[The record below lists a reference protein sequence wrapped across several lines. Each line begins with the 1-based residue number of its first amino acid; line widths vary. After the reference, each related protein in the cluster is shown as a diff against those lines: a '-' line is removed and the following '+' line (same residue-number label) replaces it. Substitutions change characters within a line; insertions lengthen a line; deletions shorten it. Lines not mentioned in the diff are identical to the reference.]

1 MSESDREPV
10 PWTQV
15 HLTTRRSARAEK
27 IVTTSALGGTII
39 GIGIFIVNSDSWW
52 QTLLLVVTGLI
63 LAVIGLGTWFS
74 AGQAAEAT
82 EKLQAS
88 GVRARAEILSA
99 EEEHGGDDIVYR
111 LDLRI
116 VPPGAEA
123 FEVAHR
129 CTKHVCRQAA
139 KQTPPAYLTA
149 LVGPDERTWGIVHR

>member
-15 HLTTRRSARAEK
+15 HLTTRRSARWER
-27 IVTTSALGGTII
+27 IVTTSALGGTLI
-39 GIGIFIVNSDSWW
+39 GIGVFIVNSDAWW

-63 LAVIGLGTWFS
+63 LAVIGLAAWFS

-82 EKLQAS
+82 EKLRAS

-116 VPPGAEA
+116 VPPGVEA

-139 KQTPPAYLTA
+139 KQTPPAHLTA

>member
-1 MSESDREPV
+1 MGESDREPV

-15 HLTTRRSARAEK
+15 HLTTRRSALGER
-27 IVTTSALGGTII
+27 IVTTSALGGTVI
-39 GIGIFIVNSDSWW
+39 GIGIFIANSDAWW

-63 LAVIGLGTWFS
+63 LSVIGLSAWFS
-74 AGQAAEAT
+74 AGLAAEAT

-111 LDLRI
+111 LELRI
-116 VPPGAEA
+116 VPSGAEA

-139 KQTPPAYLTA
+139 KQTPPVYLTA
-149 LVGPDERTWGIVHR
+149 LVGPDDRTWGVVHP